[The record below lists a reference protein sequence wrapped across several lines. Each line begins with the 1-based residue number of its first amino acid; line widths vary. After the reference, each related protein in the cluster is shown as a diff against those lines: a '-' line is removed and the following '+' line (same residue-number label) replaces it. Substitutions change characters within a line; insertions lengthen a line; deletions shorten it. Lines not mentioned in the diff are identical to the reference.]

1 MAKEE
6 SLFLSLPRNRWR
18 GKSQIFSTPKSR
30 QFFPNGVSGKK
41 WQFLASTAPQTWA
54 RDEVPGL
61 HGLPPDVIVV
71 EGASVSP
78 DVGREEREE
87 VGEKIPKEVDEKMDP
102 VDQEFLLVLF
112 LHFFA
117 NRLKLTK
124 KQK

>member
-1 MAKEE
+1 M
-6 SLFLSLPRNRWR
+6 
-18 GKSQIFSTPKSR
+18 
-30 QFFPNGVSGKK
+30 
-41 WQFLASTAPQTWA
+41 
-54 RDEVPGL
+54 
-61 HGLPPDVIVV
+61 
-71 EGASVSP
+71 SP